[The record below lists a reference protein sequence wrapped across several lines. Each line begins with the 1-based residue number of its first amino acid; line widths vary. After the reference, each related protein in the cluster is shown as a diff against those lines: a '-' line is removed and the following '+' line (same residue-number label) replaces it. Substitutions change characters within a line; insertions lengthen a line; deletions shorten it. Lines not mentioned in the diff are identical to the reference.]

1 MTKEELGRV
10 MDINMSLEIII
21 RRLIN
26 NKGQV
31 LN

>member
-1 MTKEELGRV
+1 

-26 NKGQV
+26 NKGQIFSLV
-31 LN
+31 KILY